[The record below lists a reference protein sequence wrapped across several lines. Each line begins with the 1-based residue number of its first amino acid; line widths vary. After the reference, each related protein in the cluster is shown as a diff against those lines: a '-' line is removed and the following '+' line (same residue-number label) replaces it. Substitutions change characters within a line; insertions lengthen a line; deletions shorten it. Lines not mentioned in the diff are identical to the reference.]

1 MEGEIFFQGKY
12 VPAGEAKVGIMTHAL
27 HYGTGVFEGIRGYWN
42 ADHQQMYLFRVEE
55 HFERMHK
62 SCKIMRIRLPHSAKE
77 MTEIATELVR
87 RNDYRTDVYIR
98 PLAYKSSE
106 VIGVRLHDLED
117 GFAMLAVPFGNYI
130 DVDNGIRVMVSGWRR
145 VDDNMIP
152 PRAKVTGAY
161 ANSALAKS
169 EAIENGYDEAV
180 MLTHEGFISE
190 GSGEN
195 IFLVSKGHLITPPV
209 TDNILSGITRNTIMH
224 IAQEELGLRTHERS
238 IARSELYTA
247 DEAFFTGTGAQ
258 LSPIVEADHRSIGTG
273 EIGEISAQLQRLY
286 FDIVRGDN
294 PKYLDWCLPVYP
306 SEKIWQAAVSDLAAT
321 QN

>member
-12 VPAGEAKVGIMTHAL
+12 VPANEAKVGIMTHAL

-42 ADHQQMYLFRVEE
+42 AEQQQIYLFRVAE
-55 HFERMHK
+55 HFERMIK
-62 SCKIMRIRLPHSAKE
+62 SCKIMRITVPYTAKE
-77 MTEIATELVR
+77 LTEIACEVVR
-87 RNDYRTDVYIR
+87 RNGYRADVYLR

-117 GFAMLAVPFGNYI
+117 AFAMLAVPFGNYI
-130 DVDNGIRVMVSGWRR
+130 DVENGIRVMVSAWRR

-152 PRAKVTGAY
+152 PRAKITGAY

-169 EAIENGYDEAV
+169 EAVENGYDEAV
-180 MLTHEGFISE
+180 MLTQEGHISE

-195 IFLVSKGHLITPPV
+195 IFLVAKGHLVTPPV

-224 IAQEELGLRTHERS
+224 IAKEELGLRTHERS

-258 LSPIVEADHRSIGTG
+258 LSPIIEADHRTIGTG
-273 EIGEISAQLQRLY
+273 QIGEISAQLQRLY
-286 FDIVRGDN
+286 FDIVKGRN
-294 PKYLDWCLPVYP
+294 PKYLDWCLPVYHN
-306 SEKIWQAAVSDLAAT
+306 ETVRHAALSDLATT